1 MSMRVLVVDDDDL
14 VRVMIKRILVGC
26 RVDTVAT
33 GAEAIALHRTRP
45 YPLALIDI
53 NLGDATGPV
62 LAARLAEIAPLH
74 VALMTGN
81 IEPSG
86 WDGDFISKPFDL
98 VEVVALLDRLQPG
111 RWRMKTPR

>member
-14 VRVMIKRILVGC
+14 VRVVIKRILTGC

-45 YPLALIDI
+45 YPLALIDV

-62 LAARLAEIAPLH
+62 LAIRLQQIAPLH
-74 VALMTGN
+74 VALVTADAR
-81 IEPSG
+81 PSG
-86 WDGDFISKPFDL
+86 WDGDYVSKPFEL
-98 VEVVALLDRLQPG
+98 TEIVGLLDRADPRRLM
-111 RWRMKTPR
+111 RRTPR